1 MKKIKVPIGF
11 GGKYKNC
18 EVHNIDTLNSPE
30 NFYFRKD
37 KKEFKRYD
45 CKICVNTR
53 NMKYYFS
60 NKKKIISQQRK
71 YKIFKKKTD
80 PEYKLLHNMRKRM
93 WAILKKQ
100 KKSDSTLKLT
110 GCSLEEL
117 RKHLESKFEDGMSW
131 DNYGVWHVDHIIA
144 CANFDLSDPEQQK
157 ICFHYTNLQ
166 PMWGEKNIQ
175 KGSRLI

>member
-1 MKKIKVPIGF
+1 MTKNILRGF
-11 GGKYKNC
+11 VGKYKNC

-37 KKEFKRYD
+37 KKGYKRYD
-45 CKICVNTR
+45 CKICINTR
-53 NMKYYFS
+53 SVKYYYS
-60 NKKKIISQQRK
+60 NKKQIIAQQRK

-80 PEYKLLHNMRKRM
+80 PEYKLLHNVRKRM

-110 GCSLEEL
+110 GCSLQEL
-117 RKHLESKFEDGMSW
+117 RKHLESKFEDGMNW
-131 DNYGVWHVDHIIA
+131 DNYGVWHVDHIIP